1 MAVRV
6 VPSVNSS
13 RKFQAV
19 ALALRLMD
27 KDLRKEVNRA
37 TRETMGPEWKQL
49 VEQEAFTAGVGAILA
64 PGARIAA
71 GNPPVAKAGASVRK
85 LSGGARP
92 ADLAHLGE
100 FGSGNPE
107 KFRSYD
113 RKNRRTGGTHKV
125 SRRTLRQFGPRVKSG
140 RAVYPAFA
148 EIAPRAASL
157 WAQIVVR
164 TTHEAFEKGD

>member
-1 MAVRV
+1 MVVRV
-6 VPSVNSS
+6 VPSVTSD

-27 KDLRKEVNRA
+27 KDLRKEINKA
-37 TRETMGPEWKQL
+37 TRDTMGPEWKKL
-49 VEQEAFTAGVGAILA
+49 VEQEAFTAGTAAIIS
-64 PGARIAA
+64 PGTRIAA
-71 GNPPVAKAGASVRK
+71 GNPPVAKSAGSVRK

-92 ADLAHLGE
+92 ADLAHLAE

-107 KFRSYD
+107 KFRTYD

-125 SRRTLRQFGPRVKSG
+125 KRRTLRQFGPRVRSG

-164 TTHEAFEKGD
+164 ITHEAFEKGD